1 MRSTALRSLWGLP
14 LVLLAPLFVSWSN
27 QGEPTRQES
36 GQEQEQD
43 SGQEQEQD
51 ALLADFQ
58 AGLREAFEAAGIEF
72 DPDHSLVSIPAQVA
86 ITNDLLEYVLTA
98 PHGASHESLFVTGI
112 DPEVLNTAL
121 LALGVTPGTGTQWK
135 RKSPAPPVED
145 IKAGTPASEIVPP
158 SGDGFYLYAG
168 WTEGEDTYLRRIEDL
183 VRNLDRGRTLRR
195 HKFVYTGS
203 SLTLAT
209 ENRPE
214 QFAAS
219 VTGNLINLSFFTA
232 GATLL
237 TGADPD
243 CIKQT
248 VWLAN
253 AWLMPPRGSDVRM
266 IFSRE
271 PLEMI
276 PAHVRSGLPILDA
289 PSRD

>member
-1 MRSTALRSLWGLP
+1 MRSTVLRSLWGLP
-14 LVLLAPLFVSWSN
+14 LVLLAPLLGSFPPLS
-27 QGEPTRQES
+27 EAT
-36 GQEQEQD
+36 GQDEMTGQD
-43 SGQEQEQD
+43 P
-51 ALLADFQ
+51 LLAEIQ
-58 AGLREAFEAAGIEF
+58 SGLREAFKASGIAF
-72 DPDHSLVSIPAQVA
+72 DPDQGMVSIPAQVA
-86 ITNDLLEYVLTA
+86 ITNDLLEYVLVA
-98 PHGASHESLFVTGI
+98 PHGASHESLFVTGV

-121 LALGVTPGTGTQWK
+121 LALGVTPGKGTQWR
-135 RKSPAPPVED
+135 RKDPAPPADD

-203 SLTLAT
+203 SLIPASGT
-209 ENRPE
+209 RPE
-214 QFAAS
+214 QFGAS

-232 GATLL
+232 GATII
-237 TGADPD
+237 TGADAD

-266 IFSRE
+266 FFTRE
-271 PLEMI
+271 SLEMI
-276 PAHVRSGLPILDA
+276 PPHIQTSLPKMDA